1 MKFFRKM
8 KEKQKEAFRDNY
20 NLNNL
25 TLVLKSMFE
34 YGGEFPKTLNT
45 DFIEFYLINNGTCG
59 IGKISDKLVAFES
72 NPCGNVDAYSIG
84 TELVG
89 STPIGTFNGIIGKN
103 CVLGKNNGLYQA
115 DNMIYWISSICSE
128 IDLSM
133 ECNII
138 NARYHPIPV
147 AHDKKSKQA
156 IDKVLE
162 DLRGGK
168 LQSVLSSNILNELN
182 GESDIPVINFT
193 NVTNIDK
200 IQYLSRF
207 YDDIMKRFYNIYG
220 HALQTQNKTAQ
231 QTTDEIHGMD
241 STSWIIPLERLE
253 CRKKMVE
260 EINNIFGTKMTVDFS
275 PAWKLQFEKFK
286 NDSSVDESANS
297 SADSSAVSSA
307 DSSADSMKGGE

>member
-8 KEKQKEAFRDNY
+8 KEKQKESFRDSY

-25 TLVLKSMFE
+25 TLILKSMFE
-34 YGGEFPKTLNT
+34 YGGEYPNSLNT
-45 DFIEFYLINNGTCG
+45 DFIEFYLINSGTCG
-59 IGKISDKLVAFES
+59 IGKISDNLVAFES

-84 TELVG
+84 TEMVG
-89 STPIGTFNGIIGKN
+89 STPIGTFNGIIGEN
-103 CVLGKNNGLYQA
+103 CVLGKNNGLYQP

-156 IDKVLE
+156 IDKVLD
-162 DLRGGK
+162 DLRVGK
-168 LQSVLSSNILNELN
+168 LQSVLSSNVLNELN

-260 EINNIFGTKMTVDFS
+260 EINDLFGTKMTVDFS

-286 NDSSVDESANS
+286 SDS
-297 SADSSAVSSA
+297 SADSSTDSSADASA
-307 DSSADSMKGGE
+307 DSSAESMKGGK